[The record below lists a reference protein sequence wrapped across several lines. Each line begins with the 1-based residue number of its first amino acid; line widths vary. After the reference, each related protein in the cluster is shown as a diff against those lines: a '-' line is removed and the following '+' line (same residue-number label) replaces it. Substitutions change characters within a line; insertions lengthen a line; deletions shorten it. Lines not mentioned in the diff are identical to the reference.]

1 MDILKFFST
10 SEERKKGYLRQR
22 FITFLQKLND
32 YSENDVVLQLVDGF
46 LLVVALHWPQDV
58 VTLYGP

>member
-1 MDILKFFST
+1 V
-10 SEERKKGYLRQR
+10 KKGYLRQR

-46 LLVVALHWPQDV
+46 LACRCASL
-58 VTLYGP
+58 